1 MAEPEVS
8 LNRSISLPLL
18 IFYGLGTTI
27 GAGIYVLIGATAARA
42 GIYAPAAFVVAA
54 FVMAVTAASF
64 SELSGRFP
72 VSAGE
77 AAYVRAGFNSRSLS
91 VLTGLMVILA
101 GVVSS
106 SVISQGTT
114 GYIREF
120 IDISP
125 LVLIPMI
132 VCVLGAVAALG
143 IVQSLTIAA
152 IFTIIEAVGL
162 LMIVGG
168 AFIAEPALFLR
179 MGEVIPPLFDIQ
191 VWTGIMGAGLLAFFA
206 FIGFEDMVNVA
217 EEVEDPKRT
226 MPRAIFIT
234 LAITTVLYFFVAAVA
249 VLATPIE
256 GLAAAEAP
264 LAYVSGFVAGPS
276 PLVISMIGII
286 ATMNGAIIQILMAA
300 RVLYGLARQ
309 GSIPAWFGRVNAK
322 TRTPLMATAI
332 ITAVII
338 VLAMTF
344 SLEGLAEMT
353 SRITLV
359 VFALVNLALIRLKLK
374 GEVAG
379 EGVLVVPLI
388 VPVAGSILCVGFLL
402 VGVFLPG

>member
-1 MAEPEVS
+1 MDEPEVS

-42 GIYAPAAFVVAA
+42 GIYAPAAFVIAA

-106 SVISQGTT
+106 SVISQGTA

-120 IDISP
+120 IDVPP
-125 LVLIPMI
+125 LVLIPVI
-132 VCVLGAVAALG
+132 VCALGAVAAWG

-168 AFIAEPALFLR
+168 AFIADPALFLR
-179 MGEVIPPLFDIQ
+179 MSEVIPPLFDIQ
-191 VWTGIMGAGLLAFFA
+191 VWTGVMGAGLLAFFA

-217 EEVEDPKRT
+217 EEVKDPKRT
-226 MPRAIFIT
+226 MPRAIFFT

-256 GLAAAEAP
+256 GLAASEAP

-300 RVLYGLARQ
+300 RVIYGLARQ
-309 GSIPAWFGRVNAK
+309 GSIPAWFGRVNAR
-322 TRTPLMATAI
+322 TRTPLMATVITTAI
-332 ITAVII
+332 IL

-344 SLEGLAEMT
+344 SLAGLAEMT

-374 GEVAG
+374 GEAAG

-388 VPVAGSILCVGFLL
+388 VPVAGAVLCVGFLL